1 MPRMMPLTSPPL
13 VQKRDSGV
21 WLIPV
26 SLNYFRNFYNH
37 SLALLSREDLN
48 PLGCPHMS
56 SDERDLRS
64 TIARHEREID
74 ELQEHVKVLEDGHMK
89 ERVEAEIAKKMTHL
103 EADLRLQE
111 LQETMVNEEAA
122 KHRKR
127 GFFRRN

>member
-1 MPRMMPLTSPPL
+1 
-13 VQKRDSGV
+13 
-21 WLIPV
+21 
-26 SLNYFRNFYNH
+26 
-37 SLALLSREDLN
+37 
-48 PLGCPHMS
+48 MS
-56 SDERDLRS
+56 SGETDLRD

-111 LQETMVNEEAA
+111 LQETMVKEEAA